1 LDEKS
6 YEMEEIKINEKGFI
20 TLGSA
25 DNNDIKIE
33 DCLFLNKNHIKLSST
48 SRLVKKPK
56 KRNYF

>member
-1 LDEKS
+1 
-6 YEMEEIKINEKGFI
+6 MEEIKINEKGFI

-33 DCLFLNKNHIKLSST
+33 DCLFLNKNHMKLSST